1 MKDKKITNG
10 SHFTKDRSEGC
21 ECIKPAVSQHCLALP
36 PVGHVGCFG
45 DGGPHTSFWTVSRGP
60 CCLSTSYRFEDTDG
74 HELPCAQPG
83 GPRIHATPDVFTYH
97 LAPLARLSQSPTKT
111 FSLAGMRSHLGQRN
125 FLLEG
130 LSSNFFFQQ
139 LSDLYSELK
148 FLRILRQIPP
158 RMADPGI
165 ADEGNNQ

>member
-1 MKDKKITNG
+1 
-10 SHFTKDRSEGC
+10 
-21 ECIKPAVSQHCLALP
+21 
-36 PVGHVGCFG
+36 
-45 DGGPHTSFWTVSRGP
+45 
-60 CCLSTSYRFEDTDG
+60 
-74 HELPCAQPG
+74 
-83 GPRIHATPDVFTYH
+83 
-97 LAPLARLSQSPTKT
+97 
-111 FSLAGMRSHLGQRN
+111 MRSHLGQRN